1 MPGTKETDSC
11 KICARRVGLQGALQR
26 DQIVWMCPQ
35 CSETVSKLAGDLSVE
50 TWRFL
55 SGNVL

>member
-1 MPGTKETDSC
+1 MPGMKETDNC
-11 KICARRVGLQGALQR
+11 KMCIRTVGLKGTPKQ

-35 CSETVSKLAGDLSVE
+35 CSKTVGKLTGDLSVE

-55 SGNVL
+55 TGNVL